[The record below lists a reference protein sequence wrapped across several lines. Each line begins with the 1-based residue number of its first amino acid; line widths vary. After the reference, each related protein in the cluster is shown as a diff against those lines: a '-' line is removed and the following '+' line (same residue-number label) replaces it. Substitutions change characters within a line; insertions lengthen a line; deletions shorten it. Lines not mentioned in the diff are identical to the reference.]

1 MPTCN
6 INGRPRMTSDEDK
19 EERTIVIYG
28 DVDDVMK
35 EKLSKNII
43 AKSIYL
49 MNKEVMAE
57 RLFQD

>member
-1 MPTCN
+1 MEEGVPTCN
-6 INGRPRMTSDEDK
+6 INRRPRMTSDEDK

-35 EKLSKNII
+35 EKLSKSII

-49 MNKEVMAE
+49 
-57 RLFQD
+57 